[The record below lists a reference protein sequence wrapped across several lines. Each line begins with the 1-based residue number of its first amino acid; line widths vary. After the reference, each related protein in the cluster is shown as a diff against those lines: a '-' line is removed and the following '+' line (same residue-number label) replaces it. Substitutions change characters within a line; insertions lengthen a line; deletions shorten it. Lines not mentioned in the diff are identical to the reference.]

1 MKKAEKKNIWQTAK
15 ELMAENKHGEALEL
29 LVSEGIPEDHAD
41 FYIKHNGKT
50 AKSELKKEGN

>member
-1 MKKAEKKNIWQTAK
+1 MKEEKKNIWQTAN
-15 ELMAENKHGEALEL
+15 EWMANDKHSEAWEMLI
-29 LVSEGIPEDHAD
+29 SEGIPDDHAD